1 MSAVYLET
9 SALLS
14 WLLGQSNSGE
24 VRKTLDAASVVLTSE
39 LTLAEAERA
48 LVRAEHEQLLTGGDG
63 QRLRGLLQRS
73 RSGWMTMT
81 VSEEVLERAGRSFP
95 VEPLRTLDGI
105 HLATALVFTRA
116 FAELRVLSFDRR
128 IADNARTLGIL
139 GEQSG

>member
-14 WLLGQSNSGE
+14 WLLGQSRSGE

-39 LTLAEAERA
+39 LTLTEAERA

-63 QRLRGLLQRS
+63 QRLRGLIQRS
-73 RSGWMTMT
+73 RNAWMLMT
-81 VSEEVLERAGRSFP
+81 VSEEALSRAGRPFP
-95 VEPLRTLDGI
+95 VEPVRTLDGI

-116 FAELRVLSFDRR
+116 FAELRILSFDHR
-128 IADNARTLGIL
+128 ITENARALGIA
-139 GEQSG
+139 